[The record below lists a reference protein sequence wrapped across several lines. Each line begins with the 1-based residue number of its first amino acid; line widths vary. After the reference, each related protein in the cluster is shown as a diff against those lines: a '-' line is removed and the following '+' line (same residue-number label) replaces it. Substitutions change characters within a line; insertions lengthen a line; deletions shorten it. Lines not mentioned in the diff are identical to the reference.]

1 MTANQR
7 EESSLMNTTQPV
19 EIDDLTHDNV
29 YRLTL
34 RTLVYPAHDQVV
46 AYALDTDLMGA
57 GSDED
62 EAIATLRQTIKVFL
76 EDAAMR
82 GTPEDLMK
90 RKAHSS
96 FFDRWKQPPIGVDA
110 GYLSMTVRLRQYD
123 RVAIAPPRALK
134 CA

>member
-1 MTANQR
+1 MKSNEIFET
-7 EESSLMNTTQPV
+7 ESTPQ
-19 EIDDLTHDNV
+19 DDV

-57 GSDED
+57 GHDED
-62 EAIATLRQTIKVFL
+62 EAIETLRQTIKVFL

-82 GTPEDLMK
+82 GTPYDLMK
-90 RKAHSS
+90 RQAHSS
-96 FFDRWKQPPIGVDA
+96 FFDRWKQPPTGVEA
-110 GYLSMTVRLRQYD
+110 GYLSMTIRLQKHQGI
-123 RVAIAPPRALK
+123 AICPPRELK